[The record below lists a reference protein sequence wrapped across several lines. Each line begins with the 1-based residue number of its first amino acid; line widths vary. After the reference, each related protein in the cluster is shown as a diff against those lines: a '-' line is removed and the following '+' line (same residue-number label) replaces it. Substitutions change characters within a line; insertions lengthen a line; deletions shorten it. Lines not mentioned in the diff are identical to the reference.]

1 MNEKDPFERA
11 IEEIQAMIVEEE
23 ERLYSPIVLEESRN
37 PYHMWKM
44 EDAHGWAQVQGICGD
59 TMWIYL
65 KVDGKTILEASFET
79 DGCGATMAV
88 GSRLMKMV
96 EGLELADV
104 LMMTDDDLVE
114 ELGGLPEDSL
124 HCAGLAVSTIYKAID
139 DLYEKGVVE

>member
-1 MNEKDPFERA
+1 VNERDPFEEA
-11 IEEIQAMIVEEE
+11 IEEIQARIVEEE

-65 KVDGKTILEASFET
+65 KVGGKTILEASFQT

-96 EGLELADV
+96 EGMEIAEV
-104 LMMTDDDLVE
+104 LMITDDDLIE
-114 ELGGLPEDSL
+114 ELRGLPEDSL
-124 HCAGLAVSTIYKAID
+124 HCAGLAVSTLYKAVD
-139 DLYEKGVVE
+139 DLYAKGVVE